1 MNIKISRRD
10 SGFTLIELL
19 VVISIISLLAS
30 IVLAAVNTARE
41 KGRIAAGR
49 LFASSLDHSSAD
61 QDVVYL
67 NFKEGSGAIASDYL
81 GSGNNGILQ
90 NGPTW
95 STDTPSGTGYSISL
109 DGINDYIEVAD
120 TSGLKYTGGDMTIAA
135 WINPDAAEATG
146 GYIISKPWNSSGQYN
161 YNVVY
166 LTDGRIQVTVT
177 GNAGYTTTTTATVP
191 KSKWSFIAVTFE
203 SSGKENIYI
212 DGALKSTGSYTSTI
226 SSWTPG
232 VGDLNLPLAIGTL
245 YPYGSGGVSFTS
257 AQAFNGLIDD
267 PRVFTKALVATEIKN
282 LYAEGLATNSV
293 AVK

>member
-61 QDVVYL
+61 QDVTYL

-109 DGINDYIEVAD
+109 DGLNDYVEVAD
-120 TSGLKYTGGDMTIAA
+120 TSALKYTGGDMTIAL
-135 WINPDAAEATG
+135 WIKPDVAETDAGT
-146 GYIISKPWNSSGQYN
+146 IISKPWNGSGEYN
-161 YNVVY
+161 YN
-166 LTDGRIQVTVT
+166 LTYRADGTILLNLLGATGYSGSTTVT
-177 GNAGYTTTTTATVP
+177 IP
-191 KSKWSFIAVTFE
+191 KSKWSFVAATFD
-203 SSGKENIYI
+203 SSGTAKIYI
-212 DGALKSTGSYTSTI
+212 DGAIKFSAPYGI
-226 SSWTPG
+226 SSWTPSA
-232 VGDLNLPLAIGTL
+232 GDLNLPLAIGTL
-245 YPYGSGGVSFTS
+245 YPYGSGWGGNTSFS
-257 AQAFNGLIDD
+257 FKGLIDD